1 MKISIVNPHIP
12 VFQRDYAFRKTRRW
26 QPLSTAIVA
35 AWLERQG
42 GWQIQF
48 LDAHV
53 MDWDAAE
60 VVRRVRDFAP
70 DVLFYSSERT
80 DAWEL
85 PIPDLGYIEHFFAE
99 ARREHVRPRSILLE
113 GPHGSIFPEDML
125 RRLPEVDACL
135 RGETEPVSFAA
146 LSALAAGQG
155 FAQVPSVTWR
165 EPGGRVVSNPEDPDP
180 IKYRD
185 FPSPA
190 WHLLPMDRYRDAQAP
205 HVPFAMLETSRGC
218 PMPCG
223 YCYKQMFRDRQSK
236 RAPIQVLDEVQ
247 EVVAKYGV
255 RRIMFQDQY
264 FTLDRGHVAAICEG
278 LIARALHRVIEW
290 RCQTRL
296 NGMKQGLLHLM
307 RNAGCVELRRDLHRS
322 RDRQRDPAEAPLQAR
337 DRGVPRVSPLRRVDR
352 PEDQPKHDPRAARR
366 DLCHGHAVAPLLPQV
381 GRGHG
386 PEREHHL
393 PDDALLRR
401 GGGARRALR
410 QRLGRGRRGSRARG
424 HGSRPAGHR
433 PHPAQGAPSQ
443 QGAPLEEAAL
453 APVRGRVRPRGR
465 AQTAARERGR
475 ARTRRSRAIETRSR
489 VREFFLRRT
498 RTASS
503 KRDRCALS
511 CARRSGCVMPRQ
523 AANRV
528 RLNAIQNKLKR
539 KSVHSPTSG

>member
-307 RNAGCVELRRDLHRS
+307 RNAGCVEIYTGLETGSETLQRHISKLAIEEFLEYRRFGESIGLRISPNMILGLPGETYATAMQSLRFFHRLGVAMVPNVNITYPMT
-322 RDRQRDPAEAPLQAR
+322 RYYAEAVAR
-337 DRGVPRVSPLRRVDR
+337 GELSGSGWDEVVAGAGLVGTALDR
-352 PEDQPKHDPRAARR
+352 PAIDRIRRRAR
-366 DLCHGHAVAPLLPQV
+366 LLN
-381 GRGHG
+381 
-386 PEREHHL
+386 
-393 PDDALLRR
+393 
-401 GGGARRALR
+401 RALR
-410 QRLGRGRRGSRARG
+410 WKKRLWRLFGAEYGRAAARKLLRAREAAPE
-424 HGSRPAGHR
+424 R
-433 PHPAQGAPSQ
+433 GAPV
-443 QGAPLEEAAL
+443 L
-453 APVRGRVRPRGR
+453 
-465 AQTAARERGR
+465 
-475 ARTRRSRAIETRSR
+475 
-489 VREFFLRRT
+489 
-498 RTASS
+498 
-503 KRDRCALS
+503 
-511 CARRSGCVMPRQ
+511 
-523 AANRV
+523 
-528 RLNAIQNKLKR
+528 
-539 KSVHSPTSG
+539 